1 MFVTVSVC
9 RIYRMSCVTVLVAVL
24 TCRHNSVSILSQPPG
39 VEAMTVTVWFPLSK
53 LWMLIILSVKPVILW
68 LCLWDC

>member
-53 LWMLIILSVKPVILW
+53 L
-68 LCLWDC
+68 